1 MIDTE
6 LEDILTV
13 LAIGVYADKRIFA
26 SEIQVFTQSVSGIE
40 LSKRENSK
48 VSGAQALLWFE
59 MHKDEIREKFD
70 GPRSEFDA
78 WIIPILYRVS
88 EHGNIDELIGLLDTI
103 SLADDEFH
111 ISEKAF
117 IVLAKKVWGRNKASE
132 LSYLSL

>member
-26 SEIQVFTQSVSGIE
+26 SEIQAFTRSVSGVE

-48 VSGAQALLWFE
+48 VSGAQALMWFE
-59 MHKDEIREKFD
+59 THKDDIRAKFD
-70 GPRSEFDA
+70 GPRPEFDA
-78 WIIPILYRVS
+78 WIIPILHRVS

-117 IVLAKKVWGRNKASE
+117 IVLAKKAWGRNKASE

>member
-26 SEIQVFTQSVSGIE
+26 SEIQAFTRSVSGVE

-48 VSGAQALLWFE
+48 VSGAQALMWFE
-59 MHKDEIREKFD
+59 MHKDEIRAKFD
-70 GPRSEFDA
+70 GPRPEFDA
-78 WIIPILYRVS
+78 WIVPILERVS
-88 EHGNIDELIGLLDTI
+88 EHGNIDELIRLLDTI
-103 SLADDEFH
+103 SVADDEFH

-117 IVLAKKVWGRNKASE
+117 IVLAKKAWRRNKAPE
-132 LSYLSL
+132 PSYLSL

>member
-26 SEIQVFTQSVSGIE
+26 SEIQAFTRSVSGVE

-48 VSGAQALLWFE
+48 VSGAQALMWFE
-59 MHKDEIREKFD
+59 RHKDDIRAKFD
-70 GPRSEFDA
+70 GPRPEFDA
-78 WIIPILYRVS
+78 WIVPILERVS
-88 EHGNIDELIGLLDTI
+88 EHGNIDELIRLLATI
-103 SLADDEFH
+103 SVADDEFH

-117 IVLAKKVWGRNKASE
+117 IVLAKKVWGAK
-132 LSYLSL
+132 LSA

>member
-26 SEIQVFTQSVSGIE
+26 SEIQAFTRSVSGVE

-48 VSGAQALLWFE
+48 VSGAQALMWFE
-59 MHKDEIREKFD
+59 THKDDIRAKFD
-70 GPRSEFDA
+70 GPRPEFDA
-78 WIIPILYRVS
+78 WIVPILERVS
-88 EHGNIDELIGLLDTI
+88 EHGNIDELIRLLDTI
-103 SLADDEFH
+103 SVADDEFH

-117 IVLAKKVWGRNKASE
+117 IVLAKKAWGRNKASE
-132 LSYLSL
+132 LS

>member
-78 WIIPILYRVS
+78 WIIPILHRVS
-88 EHGNIDELIGLLDTI
+88 EHGNRPSRYHFFGRRRVSHQRKGLYCARQE
-103 SLADDEFH
+103 SLGTKQ
-111 ISEKAF
+111 S
-117 IVLAKKVWGRNKASE
+117 V
-132 LSYLSL
+132 

>member
-26 SEIQVFTQSVSGIE
+26 SEIQAFTRSVSGVE

-48 VSGAQALLWFE
+48 VSGAKALMWFE
-59 MHKDEIREKFD
+59 THKDDIRAKFD
-70 GPRSEFDA
+70 GPRPEFDA
-78 WIIPILYRVS
+78 WIVPILERVS
-88 EHGNIDELIGLLDTI
+88 EHGNIDELIRLLDTI
-103 SLADDEFH
+103 SVADDEFH

-117 IVLAKKVWGRNKASE
+117 IVLAKKAWGRNKASE
-132 LSYLSL
+132 LS